1 MAKSA
6 QPAQMPVY
14 PYYIPGVPAVV
25 PLVPSTHVEPNI
37 ASIPSM
43 GNNLAGGE
51 CKQHSL

>member
-25 PLVPSTHVEPNI
+25 PLAPSSHVEPKI

-43 GNNLAGGE
+43 ENNLAGGE
-51 CKQHSL
+51 CKQHSS